1 MTIGLI
7 DVDGG
12 KFPNYALMK
21 IAAYHKALGDT
32 VEWADPMFGKYDK
45 VYKSK
50 IFTFSPEMLTSIT
63 AR

>member
-45 VYKSK
+45 VLN
-50 IFTFSPEMLTSIT
+50 IINLIPLFSG
-63 AR
+63 